1 MRISDSTERDRLGT
15 VQRNTLAR
23 VVFRSQRAEE
33 RDMAREIAIAGIEG
47 SLEVNDD
54 GELVY
59 TKSELQTEVLKPEQA
74 IQRWPTA
81 EKQIRKALEKL
92 E

>member
-1 MRISDSTERDRLGT
+1 MPCNVPGT
-15 VQRNTLAR
+15 
-23 VVFRSQRAEE
+23 
-33 RDMAREIAIAGIEG
+33 DMSRKIAIAGIDG

-59 TKSELQTEVLKPEQA
+59 TKSGMQTEVLEPEQA

-81 EKQIRKALEKL
+81 EKQIRQTLDALD
-92 E
+92 